1 MLYNTKLNEELY
13 MDYTWEKL
21 SSREFEIIACNFAG
35 DMFPGYEWKLTANT
49 RDYNHDFFAK
59 TEKLDKWG
67 EAKHYVAYT
76 MGSNTCICKI
86 DEFCK

>member
-1 MLYNTKLNEELY
+1 

-49 RDYNHDFFAK
+49 RDYNHDFLLRPK
-59 TEKLDKWG
+59 NWINGEKLNILNMPKKLCRVHNG
-67 EAKHYVAYT
+67 IQHLYLQ
-76 MGSNTCICKI
+76 N
-86 DEFCK
+86 

>member
-1 MLYNTKLNEELY
+1 

-67 EAKHYVAYT
+67 EAKHSEHEKFFRYCQCLHRQSIYALP
-76 MGSNTCICKI
+76 
-86 DEFCK
+86 ER

>member
-1 MLYNTKLNEELY
+1 

-49 RDYNHDFFAK
+49 RDYNHDFLLRPK
-59 TEKLDKWG
+59 NWINGEKLNILNMQKN
-67 EAKHYVAYT
+67 YVAYT